1 MKLNGL
7 TTAEVEKRRQKYGSN
22 ALTQIPPDPLWK
34 KVLTEHTERM
44 DLKCDRIY
52 GIITHRR
59 SMYTEKIQK
68 MRSELLFFDNVKPL
82 DDSYFK

>member
-52 GIITHRR
+52 GIIT
-59 SMYTEKIQK
+59 I
-68 MRSELLFFDNVKPL
+68 
-82 DDSYFK
+82 